1 MVPIVI
7 AVFVVGPIAA
17 LLIMNAWRSGVVHV
31 DDSLRSPL
39 PLASAEQRTFASLGT
54 IAGTNMRQVGP
65 QQYAVVSSRCYPW
78 AILCAILAFPIGLL
92 LLLLRQEI
100 VLNVRLAPEGAGTA
114 VQVAGRAQM
123 RVARE
128 VGSSLQESLTT

>member
-1 MVPIVI
+1 MVPYVI
-7 AVFVVGPIAA
+7 ALFVVGPIAA
-17 LLIMNAWRSGVVHV
+17 LLIMNAWKSGVVHV
-31 DDSLRSPL
+31 DDSFHSPL

-54 IAGTNMRQVGP
+54 IVGTNMSQVGP

-78 AILCAILAFPIGLL
+78 AILFAILVFPIGLL

-100 VLNVRLAPEGAGTA
+100 VLNVRLAPEGAGTT

-123 RVARE
+123 RVATA
-128 VGSSLQESLTT
+128 VGSSLQQSLTT